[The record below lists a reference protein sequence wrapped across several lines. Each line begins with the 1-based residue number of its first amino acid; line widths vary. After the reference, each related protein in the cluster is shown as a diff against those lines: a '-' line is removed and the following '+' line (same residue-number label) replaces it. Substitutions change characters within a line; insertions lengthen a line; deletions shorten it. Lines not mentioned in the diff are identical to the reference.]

1 MNENEKPRRVLMIPM
16 ETWCNHAIGTA
27 KRNADRL
34 KINIDYISSEIQ
46 CHIRESMPEEKEQS
60 AVEEWNKVCELLNE
74 AADYANKAW
83 MKLELIDER
92 RILRRPF
99 NLTWEDRK
107 EEP

>member
-1 MNENEKPRRVLMIPM
+1 MNKNEKPRRVLMIPM
-16 ETWCNHAIGTA
+16 ETWCTHAIGTA

-60 AVEEWNKVCELLNE
+60 AVEEWNKVCDLLKE

-83 MKLELIDER
+83 MKLETIDARSLIR
-92 RILRRPF
+92 HSY
-99 NLTWEDRK
+99 NLTWEDK
-107 EEP
+107 KS